1 MLETYSSCNR
11 RIAIRGGAAGHESES
26 EGERVVPE
34 DSLIEQSSD
43 EASSLMDSPL
53 SPEAKRKTS

>member
-1 MLETYSSCNR
+1 MSKET
-11 RIAIRGGAAGHESES
+11 AGHESES
-26 EGERVVPE
+26 EGERVVSE
-34 DSLIEQSSD
+34 DSLIEQSSE